1 MTLLE
6 NSSKFLRKIIWPHR
20 IPTLKQHE
28 GVYFVEPRR
37 KNLFTRFPL
46 LSFFILAY
54 AINCLVTFA
63 SAYFFTIPKDIVWFF
78 QVFSPTLSAIIV
90 TLCIGGWNDVKKL
103 LSGFARWKVSVWWY
117 LAAFSLA
124 LFPLLFALVYHL
136 LGFTSPGPKPGMT
149 IMALLANLVF
159 TLFSGP
165 IAEEAGWRG
174 FALPRMQKRFGAL
187 VSSLILGS
195 IWACWHLPFYAIS
208 GGGAGLPFP
217 IYFVMVLVVTVFI
230 TWIYNYSNGSLL
242 LCVLTHFS
250 FNFSSAFI
258 AGHLGLLPPM
268 VFQMGCG
275 AMLGL
280 YVIVIIVVFGPKRLS
295 RKPLGEAIDNAA

>member
-1 MTLLE
+1 METC
-6 NSSKFLRKIIWPHR
+6 
-20 IPTLKQHE
+20 
-28 GVYFVEPRR
+28 R
-37 KNLFTRFPL
+37 KNIFTRFPL

-54 AINCLVTFA
+54 AINCLFTFT
-63 SAYFFTIPKDIVWFF
+63 SAYIFTIPQAILWFF
-78 QVFSPTLSAIIV
+78 QIFSPTLSAAIV
-90 TLCIGGWNDVKKL
+90 TLFIGGWKDLKKL
-103 LSGFARWKVSVWWY
+103 FSGFAHWRVRGWWY

-136 LGFTSPGPKPGMT
+136 LGFSSPGLEPGMT
-149 IMALLANLVF
+149 IPVLLANLVF

-174 FALPRMQKRFGAL
+174 FALPRLQKRFGAL
-187 VSSLILGS
+187 LSSLILGS

-217 IYFVMVLVVTVFI
+217 IYFMMVLVMTVFI
-230 TWIYNYSNGSLL
+230 TWIFNNSNGSLL

-250 FNFSSAFI
+250 FNASSAFI

-275 AMLGL
+275 AMLGI
-280 YVIVIIVVFGPKRLS
+280 YVIVIIVTFGPKRLS
-295 RKPLGEAIDNAA
+295 RKPLGNAVDTAA